1 MGSKIDRMPSSA
13 HILVVNDDTVV
24 TMVTERILVNHGY
37 RVSTAKDGQA
47 ALDSL
52 RAETPDL
59 MLLDIQLPDMVGLQ
73 VIATMRE
80 LVPFLIKSSL
90 PDDDPRVVRLMELGA
105 RGRVSTKT
113 LLTDVARALESDA
126 APSREK

>member
-1 MGSKIDRMPSSA
+1 
-13 HILVVNDDTVV
+13 
-24 TMVTERILVNHGY
+24 
-37 RVSTAKDGQA
+37 
-47 ALDSL
+47 
-52 RAETPDL
+52 
-59 MLLDIQLPDMVGLQ
+59 MLLDIQMPDMEGVE
-73 VIATMRE
+73 VVAAMKER
-80 LVPFLIKSSL
+80 VPFLIQSSL